1 MLPKGGA
8 FPVLG
13 GVAIATVAS
22 AFVGTLLL
30 KARPIEETDAGVET
44 AIESN
49 IPTV

>member
-8 FPVLG
+8 FPLLG
-13 GVAIATVAS
+13 GVANGAVAS

-30 KARPIEETDAGVET
+30 KARPISETDAGVET